1 MPGHQCASAHQR
13 KHTDE
18 KRLLASRVP
27 PKAREYL
34 SELAVDRELERFMA
48 LSSTNSSGTSR
59 SNTSMYT
66 APLHCTPRSV
76 AAPSKPAR
84 GRTSAAAGQQQEAA
98 AVASVPKE
106 TQSEEE
112 IIKVTPI
119 VATDCVVSASVE
131 DLRTPTKPAGSQ
143 APDRTPEKKTKN
155 TQTPESS
162 AIKSHKRLEWDPAAD
177 VGYYKRAVSTSNL
190 STLERSILEECWRQP
205 QQRSE
210 THLDRLQ
217 LEQGSSLEPLPLAQ
231 PPPLASS
238 TFVHR
243 SERRNTRSRGSSSN
257 QSNRSSSR
265 RELTSPTGG
274 SSLASSF
281 DYHHSSLPH
290 QKQQQQ
296 LAKEKEKERQYT
308 AAQLEKVLASRRQPK
323 ARENKENCQ
332 PAPDRGSSSASSS
345 NAAGTEAE
353 AAAVTK
359 GDLDLGVDL
368 LCSLVQSH
376 SLSHSQKRVLIRN
389 IAKRISCIEFGDTLR
404 SRQSPSKSKAAA
416 QLQDMATNTTASVA
430 RPVPAPRTRILM
442 ATNSGSSTA
451 SSSKEMVTA
460 RSNPRAS
467 KAASEATETEQRPP
481 SAEVVIASAAAATA
495 PAAMQLVSQE
505 WLNPMTQSEI
515 EYEERSRSRS
525 CSSSND
531 SERRLALRSIELEI
545 KRLQMMYKIVHRK
558 SYGQAVAVV
567 HRSPT
572 NAIEYNPLISV
583 EAPQQEVPPPLH
595 TQQGQEQYLVA
606 VERASDELPAAA
618 DVQAI
623 PTPTPP
629 PAPPP
634 PPPPPRGRSQREK
647 MATPNSSNSDG
658 GRSESVCSFVQQRQR
673 QFMEHYQNQQQ
684 QQLQQLQQHQQQQ
697 KEQQQLQRVV
707 PRMQLQQEPQQEPQ
721 SMASQHH
728 IEMSPGDGVY
738 YTAVADGA
746 TTTTTTTTASSSSI
760 SSMLCLSSEMSIPM
774 AGGGVVSSSKTTT
787 TTTTSTSTSTTH
799 QYDEATTGSRG
810 QRQRRDRNES
820 QQPTQTQTQTQTQRR
835 GRHGI
840 AYIIQF
846 VESEMQQTMSLQD
859 HLQLARPKFCAKSK
873 QRKAILNQMQMLR
886 SERRRELEQLLGED
900 VTLETLDRRLQQ
912 LPPPVTSCVR
922 VFSTKEMKA
931 LTSKR
936 CQRLPEVV
944 AAQNRVREEQRRRSN
959 RLMRDVFNRRMQSRV
974 SKGKISLNHSL
985 TII

>member
-66 APLHCTPRSV
+66 APPHCTPRSV

-84 GRTSAAAGQQQEAA
+84 CRSGQQQEAA
-98 AVASVPKE
+98 AVASVPKG
-106 TQSEEE
+106 TQSEQE

-119 VATDCVVSASVE
+119 VATECVVSASVE
-131 DLRTPTKPAGSQ
+131 DLRTPPKQKPKPKPAGSQ

-162 AIKSHKRLEWDPAAD
+162 AMKSHKRLEWDPAAD

-190 STLERSILEECWRQP
+190 STLERSVLEECWRQP

-210 THLDRLQ
+210 TDLDRLQ
-217 LEQGSSLEPLPLAQ
+217 LEPLPLAQ

-243 SERRNTRSRGSSSN
+243 SERRNTHSRGSSSN

-274 SSLASSF
+274 SSVASSF
-281 DYHHSSLPH
+281 DYHHSSLP
-290 QKQQQQ
+290 QQQPQQ

-308 AAQLEKVLASRRQPK
+308 AAQLEKVLASRRQ
-323 ARENKENCQ
+323 ARAKENKENCQ
-332 PAPDRGSSSASSS
+332 PATDRGSSTASSS
-345 NAAGTEAE
+345 TAAGGEAKAE
-353 AAAVTK
+353 AAAAAAK

-376 SLSHSQKRVLIRN
+376 SLSHSQKKVLIRN

-404 SRQSPSKSKAAA
+404 SRQSPSKGKAAA

-442 ATNSGSSTA
+442 ANNSGSSAA

-460 RSNPRAS
+460 RSNPRVS
-467 KAASEATETEQRPP
+467 QAASEATETEQRPA
-481 SAEVVIASAAAATA
+481 SAEAVTA
-495 PAAMQLVSQE
+495 PAAAAAAPPPATARAELELVSQE

-515 EYEERSRSRS
+515 EYEERSRSRSRS

-545 KRLQMMYKIVHRK
+545 ERLQLMYKMVHRK

-567 HRSPT
+567 HGSPT
-572 NAIEYNPLISV
+572 NAIEYKPLISV
-583 EAPQQEVPPPLH
+583 EAPQQEVRPPVGAPEAPLH
-595 TQQGQEQYLVA
+595 TQEGLA
-606 VERASDELPAAA
+606 PVERASDELPAAA

-623 PTPTPP
+623 PTPP

-634 PPPPPRGRSQREK
+634 PPAPARGRPQREK

-697 KEQQQLQRVV
+697 KEQQKLQRVM

-721 SMASQHH
+721 STASQHY
-728 IEMSPGDGVY
+728 IQMAPGDGVY
-738 YTAVADGA
+738 YTAVPDGA

-787 TTTTSTSTSTTH
+787 TTTTSTTH

-820 QQPTQTQTQTQTQRR
+820 QQPTQTQTQRR

-840 AYIIQF
+840 AYMIQF